1 MPLSIGDNSVFL
13 ADVLVYVN
21 LADYDNNS
29 SIIATKVDGAT
40 ISTSSRFG
48 YRWLNGD
55 RSWMDGMNAGY
66 DSRPMNTGG
75 TETCIPTFRVG
86 QSAFFQKL
94 AMNTEAVSNNWNFNA
109 YALIPIGEIEQK
121 MNWIY
126 QGSALETYE
135 LDIGYF
141 ITPELNASIGYYYQ
155 QGDRG
160 SADSS
165 GILGRVAY
173 DISNGLTAEV
183 NISYDEAFETRV
195 SADLKVRL
203 GGTSTTAQRND
214 IQQRPVMNTLKSTQ
228 KLGYKGPRLSMD
240 HIRA

>member
-29 SIIATKVDGAT
+29 SIVATKVDGAA

-48 YRWLNGD
+48 YRWHNGD

-75 TETCIPTFRVG
+75 TETCIPTFGVG

-94 AMNTEAVSNNWNFNA
+94 AMNTGAVSNNWNFNA

-135 LDIGYF
+135 LDVGYF

-203 GGTSTTAQRND
+203 GGTSTTFSAMIFSND
-214 IQQRPVMNTLKSTQ
+214 R
-228 KLGYKGPRLSMD
+228 
-240 HIRA
+240 